1 MAKNFKIN
9 PNDRLASSSSSGTSA
24 SVPLAPSVPQVGKE
38 PKLEPKKV
46 GRPKKKKDC
55 KSITVA
61 IPIDTLEK
69 VSVAKVF
76 FGNNLTEYITTLI
89 ERDLESNYSKYHT
102 LAENLKI

>member
-9 PNDRLASSSSSGTSA
+9 PNDRLANSGSSGTST
-24 SVPLAPSVPQVGKE
+24 SVPLAPSVPQVAKE
-38 PKLEPKKV
+38 PNPEPKKV
-46 GRPKKKKDC
+46 GRPKRKKDC

-61 IPIDTLEK
+61 IPLDTLEK

-76 FGNNLTEYITTLI
+76 YSNNLTEYITTLI
-89 ERDLESNYSKYHT
+89 ERDLETNYTKYHT

>member
-9 PNDRLASSSSSGTSA
+9 PNDRLASSSSSGTSI
-24 SVPLAPSVPQVGKE
+24 SVPLTSSVTQVAKE
-38 PKLEPKKV
+38 PKIESKKV

-61 IPIDTLEK
+61 IPVDTLEK

-76 FGNNLTEYITTLI
+76 FNNNLTEYITTLI
-89 ERDLESNYSKYHT
+89 ERDLEANYSKYHT
-102 LAENLKI
+102 LVENLKI

>member
-9 PNDRLASSSSSGTSA
+9 PNDRLSSSAT
-24 SVPLAPSVPQVGKE
+24 SVPPAPVVPQMQKS
-38 PKLEPKKV
+38 EPKKV

-55 KSITVA
+55 KSITIA
-61 IPIDTLEK
+61 IPVDVLEK

-76 FGNNLTEYITTLI
+76 YNNNLTEYITTLI
-89 ERDLESNYSKYHT
+89 ERDLETNYTKYYT

>member
-9 PNDRLASSSSSGTSA
+9 PNDRLASSGISASSA
-24 SVPLAPSVPQVGKE
+24 SVPLVPQVVKE

-61 IPIDTLEK
+61 IPVDALEK

-76 FGNNLTEYITTLI
+76 YNNNLTEYITTLI
-89 ERDLESNYSKYHT
+89 EKDLEANYSKYHT
-102 LAENLKI
+102 LVENLKI

>member
-24 SVPLAPSVPQVGKE
+24 SVPLAPSVQKVVRE
-38 PKLEPKKV
+38 FEPKKV

-61 IPIDTLEK
+61 IPVDVLEK
-69 VSVAKVF
+69 VSIAKVF
-76 FGNNLTEYITTLI
+76 FNNNLTEYITTLI
-89 ERDLESNYSKYHT
+89 ERDLETNYSKYHT
-102 LAENLKI
+102 LVENLKI